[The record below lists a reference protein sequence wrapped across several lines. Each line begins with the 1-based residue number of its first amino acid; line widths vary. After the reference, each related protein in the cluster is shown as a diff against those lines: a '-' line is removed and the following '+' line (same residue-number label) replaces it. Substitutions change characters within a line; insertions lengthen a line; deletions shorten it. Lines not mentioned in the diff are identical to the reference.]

1 MDNKLFYDIS
11 GEVNGKYIKY
21 KNFYKPNILYWGLG
35 IENELYLEFCNKM
48 YEFNKEDLIKKC
60 KRERYSVDYFTNY
73 NKDEFTKAI
82 NYYIKMIDGKFMK
95 TPILLNSNSFF
106 RTDMSNNSK
115 TLYTKLCE
123 PNPKYIGETL
133 IETLQKHN
141 TYFNET
147 MNNEWLFDGDTIE
160 FNTLDFFNITLQDIV
175 NELSYNK
182 HNFITNL
189 NDTFHKQEILKEY
202 GKVSF
207 MENNYPFVTFM
218 TNFRNI
224 TMFNNGTL
232 HYNITLPSQLNSY
245 GRINDMNTF
254 IKEHKKAI
262 KIIQWME
269 PFIIAVYGT
278 PDPFAI
284 MKGYTN
290 KQLFSKSSQR
300 CALSRYIGVGTYNAD
315 TMITG
320 KVLTVPLNEIIC
332 NNTNHWWF
340 NEFYKNNAYVKLNE
354 IGVDINFNK
363 HYNHGIELRFFEHIK
378 DNSNLFE
385 SFEFI
390 IYLMDYI
397 LENDY
402 INTFENPIIN
412 KIWNQIVLKMIIYG
426 KNCQLIDEEIELY
439 ENIFN
444 MKIYNKTINDIYYEI
459 YAELMTKYNILTEM
473 EEPNMYNCIP
483 IGEFSKLA
491 MKVENRKLN
500 IHIINK
506 ILYDD
511 IKKISFVNPPK
522 ENNSKLVQNSVK
534 KNTKFIDRIYNCLS
548 RIWKFISYK

>member
-1 MDNKLFYDIS
+1 MDSKLLYDIS
-11 GEVNGKYIKY
+11 GVNTKYNKY
-21 KNFYKPNILYWGLG
+21 RNYYQHNTLYWGLG

-48 YEFNKEDLIKKC
+48 HDFNKEELIQKC
-60 KRERYSVDYFTNY
+60 KRERYSVDYFTSY

-82 NYYIKMIDGKFMK
+82 DYYIKTLEGKIMK
-95 TPILLNSNSFF
+95 TPILLNSHSFF
-106 RTDMSNNSK
+106 KTDMSNNSK

-141 TYFNET
+141 NYFKDT

-182 HNFITNL
+182 DNFIANL
-189 NDTFHKQEILKEY
+189 NYTFHKHNIFKDY

-207 MENNYPFVTFM
+207 MENNYPFATFM
-218 TNFRNI
+218 TNFKNI

-245 GRINDMNTF
+245 SKINDMNTF
-254 IKEHKKAI
+254 LNDHKKAI

-278 PDPFAI
+278 PDPFAV
-284 MKGYTN
+284 MPDYSN
-290 KQLFSKSSQR
+290 NHLFSKSSQR
-300 CALSRYIGVGTYNAD
+300 IALSRYIGLGTYNTD
-315 TMITG
+315 TMIKG
-320 KVLTVPLNEIIC
+320 KLLTVPLNTIIC
-332 NNTNHWWF
+332 NNTDYWWF
-340 NEFYKNNAYVKLNE
+340 HEFYKNNAYVKLNE
-354 IGVDINFNK
+354 IGVDINYNK

-378 DNSNLFE
+378 DHSQLFE

-402 INTFENPIIN
+402 INTLENPIIN
-412 KIWNQIVLKMIIYG
+412 KIWNQVVLKMIVYG
-426 KNCQLIDEEIELY
+426 KNCQLTEEEIQLY
-439 ENIFN
+439 ENIFH
-444 MKIYNKTINDIYYEI
+444 MKLYYKTMIDVYYEI
-459 YAELMTKYNILTEM
+459 YAELMIKYNIMTEIS
-473 EEPNMYNCIP
+473 EPHMYNCVP
-483 IGEFSKLA
+483 IGDFSKLA
-491 MKVENRKLN
+491 MKVENRKIN
-500 IHIINK
+500 IHISNK

-511 IKKISFVNPPK
+511 IKNHSFVYPIEEENCQLVENPFNK
-522 ENNSKLVQNSVK
+522 TTKSNN
-534 KNTKFIDRIYNCLS
+534 IIYNCLS
-548 RIWKFISYK
+548 RMWNFVSPK